1 MLAGMKLAG
10 KAAVVTGGSHGLGYG
25 IATAYLAEGA
35 DVLICGRNAAD
46 VRAARDR
53 LAGGA
58 PGRRVIDVAAD
69 VASEDDNARLF
80 AAAER
85 EFGRLDVL
93 VCNAGILGAKGVLDE
108 IDFAE
113 FERAIEI
120 NLLGPIRNVRR
131 ALPLLRKSAR
141 PKIII
146 TSGGGAERPSEHTTA
161 YSVSKTGVVRFAEC
175 LALYLGDTAD
185 VNMLGPGQ
193 MNTRMADEVLASGPR
208 GVGARQ
214 YEAFQRVKANGGA
227 PVPNAAACAVWL
239 ASSESDGISGR
250 LVHSLRDDWQTLAQH
265 RADIA
270 SSDVLTLRRVEPKD
284 RGFTW
289 GKTNR

>member
-1 MLAGMKLAG
+1 MKLAG
-10 KAAVVTGGSHGLGYG
+10 KVAVVTGGSHGLGYG
-25 IATAYLAEGA
+25 IATAFLAEGA

-46 VRAARDR
+46 VGAARER
-53 LAGGA
+53 LGAAA
-58 PGRRVIDVAAD
+58 PGRRVQGVAAD

-85 EFGRLDVL
+85 AFGRIDVL
-93 VCNAGILGAKGVLDE
+93 VCNAGILGAKGALDE
-108 IDFAE
+108 IDFGE

-120 NLLGPIRNVRR
+120 NLLGPIRNVRH
-131 ALPLLRKSAR
+131 ALPLLRKSER
-141 PKIII
+141 PKVII

-175 LALYLGDTAD
+175 LSLYLGADAD

-208 GVGARQ
+208 GVGTRH
-214 YEAFQRVKANGGA
+214 YEAFQRVKAGGGA
-227 PVPNAAACAVWL
+227 PIPNAAACAVWL
-239 ASSESDGISGR
+239 ASAESDGITGR

-270 SSDVLTLRRVEPKD
+270 STDVMTLRRVEPKD

-289 GKTNR
+289 GKTGH